1 MDLDH
6 VWGLSLA
13 PTEVGP
19 GIDIPHIPSPTQE
32 DVDHCEAPMIELLA
46 TSSKVL
52 CY

>member
-32 DVDHCEAPMIELLA
+32 DVDHWHKA
-46 TSSKVL
+46 KHQ
-52 CY
+52 